1 METGFKCY
9 KINLNSN
16 TNLEEIKSTNDL
28 EDSINLSKR
37 RYQIIQVRY
46 DRGNPIFL
54 IKNLETDRTKEFV
67 YAEVKLYFFSEYLE
81 FMQAQSKKK
90 VQKI

>member
-9 KINLNSN
+9 KINLNSS
-16 TNLEEIKSTNDL
+16 TKSEELNSTNDL
-28 EDSINLSKR
+28 GDSINLSKR

-46 DRGNPIFL
+46 EGGKQIFL
-54 IKNLETDRTKEFV
+54 IKNLETDSTKEFV
-67 YAEVKLYFFSEYLE
+67 YAEVRLYFFSEYLE
-81 FMQAQSKKK
+81 FMQSQSKKK